1 MEWKVT
7 GNGGW
12 QRAQGVQAGRETQRR
27 TPSPAEEASSAA
39 PNKKTSDTLEV
50 SKEALEFLQNQEN
63 TEEEDFGRAEPMTPQ
78 EKRQAQREQKM
89 KTAAQMFQVFRE
101 QSEQIKEQSK
111 KQADALKESLDKM
124 KRCARIARNI
134 GKGHKV
140 PPKDEKYLLENDP
153 KAYMMAMALRML
165 EEQKDKKRVK
175 SELKDEE
182 QQRENGEELAG
193 LAEGASAV
201 QGAASAGT
209 EISAADI
216 APSGGEAAVA
226 ESAEVSVE

>member
-1 MEWKVT
+1 MEWKI
-7 GNGGW
+7 
-12 QRAQGVQAGRETQRR
+12 QAGGSWQQAQSAQNSFQTQRR
-27 TPSPAEEASSAA
+27 TASASEEAPSAA
-39 PNKKTSDTLEV
+39 PNQKNSDTLEV
-50 SKEALEFLQNQEN
+50 SKEALEFLQSQEDG
-63 TEEEDFGRAEPMTPQ
+63 EPMGRTEPMTAE
-78 EKRQAQREQKM
+78 EKRQAQQEQKM
-89 KTAAQMFQVFRE
+89 KTAAQMFQMFRE
-101 QSEQIKEQSK
+101 QNEQIKEQTK

-134 GKGHKV
+134 GKGYKV

-193 LAEGASAV
+193 LAEGASAA
-201 QGAASAGT
+201 QAASGGT
-209 EISAADI
+209 EISAADL
-216 APSGGEAAVA
+216 AGGEAAVA
-226 ESAEVSVE
+226 ESAEVSAE